1 MARSKKYSQA
11 LENVDRDK
19 AYTIEEA
26 VGLLKS
32 FPALKFDQTVEIT
45 LNLGIDG
52 RQADQILR
60 GTVMLPHGTG
70 KDIRV
75 LVIAQ
80 GEIAQEAEEAG
91 ADYVGGADLVA
102 KIEGGWLDFDLVVAS
117 PDMMGQVGKLG
128 RVLGPRGLM
137 PNPKTGTVTREVG
150 QAVRDAKAGRVE
162 YRADSKSG
170 NNAQAA
176 IGSSHLK
183 QSRSSI
189 TLKHSQRRSC
199 VPSLP
204 PLRGSSST
212 SAFCLRPWDQE
223 SKLIARSWQPKPDS
237 A

>member
-91 ADYVGGADLVA
+91 VDYVGGADLVA

-176 IGSSHLK
+176 IGKLSFEAESLVDNVKAFTEAIMRAKPASAKGQFVNKCVLSSAMGPGIK
-183 QSRSSI
+183 IDRSQ
-189 TLKHSQRRSC
+189 L
-199 VPSLP
+199 
-204 PLRGSSST
+204 
-212 SAFCLRPWDQE
+212 A
-223 SKLIARSWQPKPDS
+223 A
-237 A
+237 

>member
-1 MARSKKYSQA
+1 MARGKKYLQA
-11 LENVDRDK
+11 LDNIDRDK
-19 AYTIEEA
+19 TYSIEEA
-26 VGLLKS
+26 VGLIKS
-32 FPALKFDQTVEIT
+32 FPTLKFDQTVEIT

-70 KDIRV
+70 KDIRI

-80 GEIAQEAEEAG
+80 GEIAQEAEDAG

-150 QAVRDAKAGRVE
+150 QAVREAKA
-162 YRADSKSG
+162 
-170 NNAQAA
+170 
-176 IGSSHLK
+176 
-183 QSRSSI
+183 
-189 TLKHSQRRSC
+189 
-199 VPSLP
+199 
-204 PLRGSSST
+204 
-212 SAFCLRPWDQE
+212 
-223 SKLIARSWQPKPDS
+223 
-237 A
+237 

>member
-70 KDIRV
+70 KDIHV

-176 IGSSHLK
+176 VGKLSFEAESLVENVKAFTEAIMRAKPAAAKGQFVNKCVLSSAMGPGIK
-183 QSRSSI
+183 IDRSQ
-189 TLKHSQRRSC
+189 L
-199 VPSLP
+199 
-204 PLRGSSST
+204 
-212 SAFCLRPWDQE
+212 A
-223 SKLIARSWQPKPDS
+223 A
-237 A
+237 